1 MPHVAVYQGSGAS
14 SVYSGVH
21 GPDSHLKLSL
31 FVLFLVNPPFGK
43 DIHVRDLR
51 IKTSDFFGKGGPGLF
66 GLLAV
71 TFQGPIFFNS
81 S

>member
-43 DIHVRDLR
+43 DIHVDILL
-51 IKTSDFFGKGGPGLF
+51 KTQPEQNCFGN
-66 GLLAV
+66 V
-71 TFQGPIFFNS
+71 TRGVKLIFTKLINLVS
-81 S
+81 LQ

>member
-1 MPHVAVYQGSGAS
+1 MRDRDNWFRMPHVAVYQGSGAS

-43 DIHVRDLR
+43 I
-51 IKTSDFFGKGGPGLF
+51 
-66 GLLAV
+66 
-71 TFQGPIFFNS
+71 IFILILK
-81 S
+81 